1 MNPAR
6 RRAIFERFAQANPH
20 PKGELDWKTPFQ
32 LLVAYQNAD
41 SKVPEKV
48 RNALQDAPLK
58 V

>member
-1 MNPAR
+1 LE
-6 RRAIFERFAQANPH
+6 RAWEGNEDVAV
-20 PKGELDWKTPFQ
+20 PFQ
-32 LLVAYQNAD
+32 MLVAYQNAD